1 VRHALAAAAIAVL
14 LLAAAPLGAVGAATA
29 GTLPAGLVNDVAVR
43 YRQAV
48 RTHDAA
54 LAARLRTETRLIA
67 RVDPAYRKLADTVAQ
82 TRNEFRPWPLA
93 DDVDALAPGAAV
105 SAPARPYDAV
115 RHDLDAAHRGSI
127 LAGLDADALS
137 RGLNSPALD
146 TAIASMLTALDRGTA
161 PDTNAVRD
169 ALNAAE
175 QSNGDVKVSHATVV
189 TDAAILVF
197 REGLEAVL
205 ILAAI
210 TASFVGA
217 RKHLRRPVLLGGLAG
232 IGATALTWAIVQLL
246 IEQLGTGGLRLEAIT
261 GIVAIAVL
269 LVITNWF
276 FHRVYWSQ
284 WIARFNRRRRS
295 LEKVGF
301 LSGQAV
307 GLAILGLTSVYREGF
322 ETVLFIQNL
331 QVSAGT
337 QATVLGS
344 GIGLAATLAV
354 GIVTFALQRKLPY
367 KKMLIATGVMI
378 AFVLAVMVGNTAHVL
393 QGLGWLPST
402 PTGFTLPVWANSW
415 FGLFATYEGLAL
427 QFAALLAVIGSYV
440 VAREVQVKAPQRR
453 RARAATAA

>member
-1 VRHALAAAAIAVL
+1 MIRALVLAALAALA
-14 LLAAAPLGAVGAATA
+14 LAAPARAATLPGDI
-29 GTLPAGLVNDVAVR
+29 GTQ

-48 RTHDAA
+48 RAHDAA
-54 LAARLRTETRLIA
+54 LAAHLRTETRLLA
-67 RVDPAYRKLADTVAQ
+67 KLDPRYAKLARTVDA
-82 TRNEFRPWPLA
+82 TRNAFRPWPLA
-93 DDVDALAPGAAV
+93 DEVEALAPPAAP
-105 SAPARPYDAV
+105 APARDYAAI
-115 RHDLDAAHRGSI
+115 RKDLDAGTIAAS
-127 LAGLDADALS
+127 LDAEWRAGALS
-137 RGLNSPALD
+137 NPTLNAALWNV
-146 TAIASMLTALDRGTA
+146 LTALDRGTT
-161 PDTNAVRD
+161 PDTGAARD
-169 ALNAAE
+169 ALNAA
-175 QSNGDVKVSHATVV
+175 QQANGDVKVSHAQVV

-217 RKHLRRPVLLGGLAG
+217 KKHLRRPVLLGGIAG
-232 IGATALTWAIVQLL
+232 IFATAITWAIVQLV
-246 IEQLGTGGLRLEAIT
+246 IDQFGTGGLRLEAIT
-261 GIVAIAVL
+261 GIVAIVVL

-284 WIARFNRRRRS
+284 WIARFNRRRKS

-322 ETVLFIQNL
+322 ETVLFVQNL

-337 QATVLGS
+337 RACVLGS

-354 GIVTFALQRKLPY
+354 GIITFALQRKLPY

-393 QGLGWLPST
+393 QGLGWLPAT

-415 FGLFATYEGLAL
+415 LGLFATYQGLAL
-427 QFAALLAVIGSYV
+427 QLVALLAVIGSYV

-453 RARAATAA
+453 RARAATPA